1 MAIVAQDTG
10 LGRESIYKSLSPDGN
25 PEFAIVLKVM
35 RAPWGSGFRPQPLP
49 EQTAISG
56 ATSKHSLT
64 ALPPLRGQREPK
76 YEQVQSR
83 PHLVAMGNR

>member
-35 RAPWGSGFRPQPLP
+35 RAPWDSGFRPQPLP
-49 EQTAISG
+49 EQPTASANGLYSVCRSCGIDS
-56 ATSKHSLT
+56 ANT
-64 ALPPLRGQREPK
+64 RRETVPCTICL
-76 YEQVQSR
+76 SR
-83 PHLVAMGNR
+83 EEP